1 MDCEVALASGF
12 DRLVESMGHGK
23 RPITFTM
30 MKQSFLIVGAV
41 ILLAVC
47 LPAAEPGLP
56 ISKETV
62 RSAIGLFR
70 QDPLS
75 PRGRAAG
82 EIVRT
87 FADKN
92 NDVIVNIT
100 PKVAPFV
107 NNVKIPREDRTLLLD
122 AFVVGNVDSQFLHN
136 EKKDDPYAGVSE
148 VIQVYRQMQKRNPAL
163 SLPEIENFIEL
174 EKRGELKKYVDAP
187 WSVD

>member
-1 MDCEVALASGF
+1 
-12 DRLVESMGHGK
+12 
-23 RPITFTM
+23 M
-30 MKQSFLIVGAV
+30 MKPSFLIVGAV
-41 ILLAVC
+41 IVLAVC
-47 LPAAEPGLP
+47 SPAAEPVLP

-92 NDVIVNIT
+92 DEVVVQVT
-100 PKVAPFV
+100 PKVAPFLS
-107 NNVKIPREDRTLLLD
+107 NMTILPEDRTLLLD

-148 VIQVYRQMQKRNPAL
+148 VIQIYRQMQKRNPAL

-174 EKRGELKKYVDAP
+174 EKRSALKKYVAVP
-187 WSVD
+187 WSGD

>member
-1 MDCEVALASGF
+1 M
-12 DRLVESMGHGK
+12 
-23 RPITFTM
+23 M
-30 MKQSFLIVGAV
+30 MKQSFLVVGSV
-41 ILLAVC
+41 IALAVC
-47 LPAAEPGLP
+47 SLAAEPGLP

-62 RSAIGLFR
+62 RSAIALFR

-75 PRGRAAG
+75 ARGRAAG

-87 FADKN
+87 FAEKN
-92 NDVIVNIT
+92 DEVIVQIT
-100 PKVAPFV
+100 PKVAPFLS
-107 NNVKIPREDRTLLLD
+107 NIKIPRENRTLLLD

-148 VIQVYRQMQKRNPAL
+148 VIQIYRQVQKREPAL
-163 SLPEIENFIEL
+163 RLPEIENFIEL